1 MACRK
6 KRAEE
11 EINGV
16 EPDEKY
22 LPKVA
27 RLLARN
33 AAHPI
38 SDQLANQVA
47 KKTVRKVLKSRV
59 RKWSAFEDKVSILSI
74 SHILN

>member
-1 MACRK
+1 MACK
-6 KRAEE
+6 KSKAVAELD
-11 EINGV
+11 GV

-38 SDQLANQVA
+38 SDKLANQVV

-59 RKWSAFEDKVSILSI
+59 RKWSAFEDKVSILSMT
-74 SHILN
+74 HLLN

>member
-1 MACRK
+1 MACK
-6 KRAEE
+6 KSKAVAELD
-11 EINGV
+11 GV

-38 SDQLANQVA
+38 SDKLANQVV

-59 RKWSAFEDKVSILSI
+59 RKWSAFEDKVSILSMT
-74 SHILN
+74 HILK

>member
-1 MACRK
+1 MACK
-6 KRAEE
+6 KSKAVAELD
-11 EINGV
+11 GV

-38 SDQLANQVA
+38 SDKLANQVV

-59 RKWSAFEDKVSILSI
+59 RKWSAFEDKVSILSMT
-74 SHILN
+74 HILN